1 MKKIID
7 CTLRDGGYHTKWN
20 FNKEFLDS
28 YFKLLKVNPYLEAE
42 IGYRRHSLFVDDSS
56 LGKLAFCN
64 QSFLNY
70 LKKFNLKNKL
80 WIMIDVKELRALGLS
95 SSVYLDNLSIFKDSL
110 LPVKSIRLAVNLNN
124 LNYAI
129 SLSKELIRRNFEVAI
144 NIMNIF
150 NRDIEDIKSALKNI
164 QNLSISRIYFADSE
178 GIGKPSDLANLF
190 SNVTPIVNEEIDLGF
205 HSHNNNGMAMAWCL
219 EPVAEKIAACDG
231 SFLGFGRG
239 AGNASTETLLAYFKD
254 LTPLQCSYIMDFI
267 EKFIKP
273 LQIKYNW
280 GSNLATIIGSK
291 FKLNQTQLVN
301 FLEPS
306 QFNNFEKISAIYKYN
321 SLRNKKIKEENIIT
335 STLNK
340 IESKNVLII
349 APGKTMQNNSF
360 FDPILTYINE
370 FKPIVIEINVVNCL
384 DHFEQRIT
392 CVNSIERLCQIFS
405 RERVEP
411 KYFLT
416 SNKRIFSLIL
426 ENKEKSKVDLFD
438 RKLFQNRFD
447 EDQLSHSVC
456 VALGYSE
463 IKKAKNIILAGVD
476 GEESM
481 ASRFSLVQ
489 RAIDNISQNISLYSF
504 TPTRHNVPLK
514 LIHSII

>member
-28 YFKLLKVNPYLEAE
+28 YFNLLKVNPYLEAE
-42 IGYRRHSLFVDDSS
+42 IGYKRHSLSVDDSS

-64 QSFLNY
+64 QTFLNY
-70 LKKFNLKNKL
+70 LEKFNLKNKL
-80 WIMIDVKELRALGLS
+80 WIMIDVKELKNLGLS
-95 SSVYLDNLSIFKDSL
+95 TSVYLDNLSIFKDSL
-110 LPVKSIRLAVNLNN
+110 LPVKSIRLAVSLNN

-129 SLSKELIRRNFEVAI
+129 SLSKELTRRNFEVAI
-144 NIMNIF
+144 NIMNVF
-150 NRDIEDIKSALKNI
+150 NRDIDAIKIALKNI
-164 QNLSISRIYFADSE
+164 QDLSISRIYFADSE
-178 GIGKPSDLANLF
+178 GIGKPSDLENLI
-190 SNVTPIVNEEIDLGF
+190 NNITPIVKREIDLGF
-205 HSHNNNGMAMAWCL
+205 HSHNNNGMSMAWCL
-219 EPVAEKIAACDG
+219 EPIAEKISACDG

-239 AGNASTETLLAYFKD
+239 AGNASTESLIAYFQD
-254 LTPLQCSYIMDFI
+254 LTPLQCSCILDFI

-306 QFNNFEKISAIYKYN
+306 QFNKFEKISAMYKYN
-321 SLRNKKIKEENIIT
+321 YLSNKKVKEEKSYRPI
-335 STLNK
+335 LNK
-340 IESKNVLII
+340 IEDKTVLII
-349 APGKTMQNNSF
+349 APGQTMQDNSF
-360 FDPILTYINE
+360 FDSILTYINK

-405 RERVEP
+405 RERIEP
-411 KYFLT
+411 NCFLT
-416 SNKRIFSLIL
+416 SNQRIYSLIV
-426 ENKEKSKVDLFD
+426 ENKEKSKVDLLD
-438 RKLFQNRFD
+438 RKFFKNRFD
-447 EDQLSHSVC
+447 EEQLSHSVC

-463 IKKAKNIILAGVD
+463 MKKVKNIILAGVD
-476 GEESM
+476 GEESI

-489 RAIDNISQNISLYSF
+489 RAIDNISKNIPIYSF
-504 TPTRHNVPLK
+504 TPTRHAVPLK